1 MSALTLSLQ
10 IAVLVLSV
18 LIVPLVLAH
27 KSTGGL
33 SGMLGGATAS
43 NLNSSGVAHKNLHR
57 MTVGS
62 MILWAALIA
71 VLALVNR

>member
-1 MSALTLSLQ
+1 MSTLTLSLQ

-18 LIVPLVLAH
+18 LTVPLVLAH

-33 SGMLGGATAS
+33 SGMLGGSTTS

-62 MILWAALIA
+62 MVLWAALIVA
-71 VLALVNR
+71 LALVNR